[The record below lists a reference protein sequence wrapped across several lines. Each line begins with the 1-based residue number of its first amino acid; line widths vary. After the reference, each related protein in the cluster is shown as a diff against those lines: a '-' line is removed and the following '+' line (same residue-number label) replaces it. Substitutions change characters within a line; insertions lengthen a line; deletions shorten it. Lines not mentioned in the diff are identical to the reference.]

1 MTAYDGL
8 STVFFNIRLKRSQE
22 RSHTRALMDEAT
34 AIVQVRMLKDAGG
47 IPAHG
52 NRKSAR
58 DRGEPFDHPN
68 PERS

>member
-8 STVFFNIRLKRSQE
+8 SAVFFNIRLKRSQE

-52 NRKSAR
+52 NRKPR